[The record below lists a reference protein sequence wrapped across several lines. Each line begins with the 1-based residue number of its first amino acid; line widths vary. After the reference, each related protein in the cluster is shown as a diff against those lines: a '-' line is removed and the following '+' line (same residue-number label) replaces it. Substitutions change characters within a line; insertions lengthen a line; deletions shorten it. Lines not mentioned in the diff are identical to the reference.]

1 MRIGRTSFA
10 MSHRMHAGP
19 DGRLVGE
26 VGTVLVAY
34 DYAAARPMPVPDAW
48 RRRLAAYE
56 GRPSIRRLRCRAPAA
71 TPFLTRTRRRP
82 MADQHQ
88 FDLLILGGGMSYV
101 GAIRAA
107 QLGLSVG
114 LVERDRLGGTCLNR
128 GCIPSKALLE
138 TADLLHRVTE
148 QGAEFG
154 LAGHEGI
161 SLDYGALGTRRDAV
175 IEKHVKGVEFLMKKN
190 NVTVLQGN
198 GVLTGPTS
206 VHVSGGASGDIEATA
221 TNVMLATGSAP
232 RSLPGLDPDG
242 RADHHQRR
250 GAARNDVPERV
261 TIVGAGA
268 IGVEWAS
275 MYRDFGAEVTLI
287 EFADRVVPLED
298 PEISKELTRVFKK
311 RGITILTASTID
323 TETLKKS
330 ENEVSF
336 QVAGKDGGKRTDIT
350 ADVILVAVGRRPLT
364 ENIGLE
370 GISGLK
376 VERGYVMV
384 DEFMRT
390 GVEHLYA
397 IGDIVPGFA
406 LAHVASHEAVVA
418 VEHMAG
424 HDPEP
429 VRMDLMPRVTFCRPQ
444 IASVGMSEAEA
455 TAAGH
460 AVKTGSFPFRALG
473 KATIVGEIDGFAK
486 FVADADTG
494 ILLGAHIIGPHAGD
508 LLAEPTL
515 ARLVEGTAA
524 EIAMSVHAHPT
535 LTEVLAEAALAVDG
549 AAIHV

>member
-1 MRIGRTSFA
+1 MTD
-10 MSHRMHAGP
+10 P
-19 DGRLVGE
+19 
-26 VGTVLVAY
+26 
-34 DYAAARPMPVPDAW
+34 
-48 RRRLAAYE
+48 
-56 GRPSIRRLRCRAPAA
+56 
-71 TPFLTRTRRRP
+71 
-82 MADQHQ
+82 QQ

-107 QLGLSVG
+107 QLGLKVG

-154 LAGHEGI
+154 LAGSDGVR
-161 SLDYGALGTRRDAV
+161 LDYGALAVRRDAV
-175 IEKHVKGVEFLMKKN
+175 VEKHVKGVEFLMKKN
-190 NVTVLQGN
+190 AVTLLRGQGT
-198 GVLTGPTS
+198 LTGPTS
-206 VHVSGGASGDIEATA
+206 VRVSGGESGDVEASA
-221 TNVMLATGSAP
+221 TDLILATGSAP
-232 RSLPGLDPDG
+232 RSLPGLELDG
-242 RADHHQRR
+242 ERIITSDEALLRDDAP
-250 GAARNDVPERV
+250 GRV

-275 MYRDFGAEVTLI
+275 LYRDFGAEVHLV
-287 EFADRVVPLED
+287 EFMDRIVPLED
-298 PEISKELTRVFKK
+298 PDVSKELARVFKK
-311 RGITILTASTID
+311 RGINLYASSTID
-323 TETLKKS
+323 HESIKRTDNGL
-330 ENEVSF
+330 SF
-336 QVAGKDGGKRTDIT
+336 AIAAREGGKRTDVES
-350 ADVILVAVGRRPLT
+350 DLILVAVGRRPLT
-364 ENIGLE
+364 DGIGLE
-370 GISGLK
+370 EIKGVEL
-376 VERGYVMV
+376 ERGYVKV

-418 VEHMAG
+418 VEKIAG

-444 IASVGMSEAEA
+444 IASVGMTEAEA
-455 TAAGH
+455 RAAGQE
-460 AVKTGSFPFRALG
+460 VKVGSFPFRALG

-486 FVADADTG
+486 LVADAESG
-494 ILLGAHIIGPHAGD
+494 LLLGAHLIGPHAGD

-515 ARLVEGTAA
+515 ARLVEATAA

-535 LTEVLAEAALAVDG
+535 LTEVLAEAAMAVDG

>member
-1 MRIGRTSFA
+1 
-10 MSHRMHAGP
+10 
-19 DGRLVGE
+19 
-26 VGTVLVAY
+26 
-34 DYAAARPMPVPDAW
+34 
-48 RRRLAAYE
+48 
-56 GRPSIRRLRCRAPAA
+56 
-71 TPFLTRTRRRP
+71 
-82 MADQHQ
+82 MAEQQ
-88 FDLLILGGGMSYV
+88 RFDLLILGGGMSYV

-154 LAGHEGI
+154 LAGHDGI
-161 SLDYGALGTRRDAV
+161 SLDYGALARRRDAV
-175 IEKHVKGVEFLMKKN
+175 IDKHVSGVEFLMKKN
-190 NVTVLQGN
+190 KVTVLHGN

-206 VHVSGGASGDIEATA
+206 VRVSGGESGDLEASA
-221 TNVMLATGSAP
+221 DHLILATGSAP
-232 RSLPGLDPDG
+232 RSLPGLDLDG
-242 RADHHQRR
+242 RLIITSDEALTRS
-250 GAARNDVPERV
+250 DVPGRV

-275 MYRDFGAEVTLI
+275 MYRDFGAEVTLV
-287 EFADRVVPLED
+287 EFADRIVPLED

-311 RGITILTASTID
+311 RGMAIHAASTID
-323 TETLKKS
+323 PETINS
-330 ENEVSF
+330 GENEVSF
-336 QVAGKDGGKRTDIT
+336 QIATKDGAKRTDLT

-370 GISGLK
+370 GIEG
-376 VERGYVMV
+376 VEVDRGYVKV

-390 GVEHLYA
+390 GATGMYA

-418 VEHMAG
+418 VEHLAG
-424 HDPEP
+424 HDPYP

-444 IASVGMSEAEA
+444 IASVGLSEEEA
-455 TAAGH
+455 KAAGH
-460 AVKTGSFPFRALG
+460 EIKIGSFPFRALG

-486 FVADADTG
+486 FIADAGSG

-515 ARLVEGTAA
+515 AMLVEGTVA

-549 AAIHV
+549 AAIHA

>member
-1 MRIGRTSFA
+1 
-10 MSHRMHAGP
+10 
-19 DGRLVGE
+19 
-26 VGTVLVAY
+26 
-34 DYAAARPMPVPDAW
+34 
-48 RRRLAAYE
+48 
-56 GRPSIRRLRCRAPAA
+56 
-71 TPFLTRTRRRP
+71 
-82 MADQHQ
+82 MAEQQ
-88 FDLLILGGGMSYV
+88 RFDLLILGGGMSYV

-148 QGAEFG
+148 QGGEFG
-154 LAGHEGI
+154 LSGYDGI
-161 SLDYGALGTRRDAV
+161 GLDYTALGKRRDQV
-175 IEKHVKGVEFLMKKN
+175 IDKHVGGVEFLMKKN
-190 NVTVLQGN
+190 KITVLRGT

-206 VHVSGGASGDIEATA
+206 VRVSGGESGDVDASADNLI
-221 TNVMLATGSAP
+221 LATGSVP
-232 RSLPGLDPDG
+232 RSLPGLEPDG
-242 RADHHQRR
+242 RLIVTSDEALT
-250 GAARNDVPERV
+250 RNDVPGRV
-261 TIVGAGA
+261 AIVGAGA

-287 EFADRVVPLED
+287 EYADRIVPLED
-298 PEISKELTRVFKK
+298 PEVGKELARVFKK
-311 RGITILTASTID
+311 RGIAIHAASSID
-323 TETLKKS
+323 TETIKKAES
-330 ENEVSF
+330 EVSF
-336 QVAGKDGGKRTDIT
+336 QVATKDGGKRTDVT
-350 ADVILVAVGRRPLT
+350 ADVILVAVGRRPVT
-364 ENIGLE
+364 EEIGLDAIE
-370 GISGLK
+370 GVK
-376 VERGYVMV
+376 VERGYVIV
-384 DEFMRT
+384 DEYMRT

-424 HDPEP
+424 HDPAP

-444 IASVGMSEAEA
+444 IASVGMSEEEA

-460 AVKTGSFPFRALG
+460 EIKTGSFPFRALG
-473 KATIVGEIDGFAK
+473 KATIVGEVDGFAK

-515 ARLVEGTAA
+515 ARLVEGTAG